1 MKNKIMTKKEET
13 TSNKTTV
20 IGKVVS
26 TSMDKTISVEIGRRI
41 KHPLYNKFISKTSK
55 LMAHDKD
62 NSSKVGDIVALIQS
76 HPISKRKSWS
86 LKKIIKEKKTK
97 VDNK

>member
-1 MKNKIMTKKEET
+1 MTKKEET
-13 TSNKTTV
+13 TSNKSTV

-26 TSMDKTISVEIGRRI
+26 TSMDKTISVEIERRI

-62 NSSKVGDIVALIQS
+62 NSSKVGDVVALIQS

-86 LKKIIKEKKTK
+86 LKKIIKEEKSESR
-97 VDNK
+97 

>member
-1 MKNKIMTKKEET
+1 MKNRIMTKKEEA
-13 TSNKTTV
+13 TSNKSTV

-26 TSMDKTISVEIGRRI
+26 TSMDKTISVEIERRI

-62 NSSKVGDIVALIQS
+62 NSSKVGDVVALIQS

-86 LKKIIKEKKTK
+86 LKETIKEEKSES
-97 VDNK
+97 

>member
-1 MKNKIMTKKEET
+1 MKNRIMTKKEEA
-13 TSNKTTV
+13 TSNKSTV

-26 TSMDKTISVEIGRRI
+26 TSMDKTISVEIERRI

-62 NSSKVGDIVALIQS
+62 NSSKVGDVVALIQS

-86 LKKIIKEKKTK
+86 LKKIIKEKKRK
-97 VDNK
+97 